1 MRDLLTHGG
10 FVGNQDLAKILV
22 DESRD
27 RVIEMQ
33 GWGVDLARNEDGSV
47 GAPHAAAH
55 SMDQELQ
62 VQVLSDE

>member
-33 GWGVDLARNEDGSV
+33 GLGRRPCQKRRRQR
-47 GAPHAAAH
+47 GAPPRG
-55 SMDQELQ
+55 SPFDDQELQ